1 MSKPYILLVTGSFAM
16 ASFYDDLVARV
27 KAHGYDMKALHLP
40 TVGLAP
46 GKGRDTPAPTMYDD
60 AAFIAKEIETL
71 ADAGREIILLPHSY
85 GGIPA
90 TEAMKGLSIKDRQ
103 KQGKKGGVVRLAYM
117 TVLLINPG
125 HTAGEVLPPP
135 PKDQKPSMQPDEKGW
150 LHFNDPEGQAYK
162 CFSDIPKEDAL
173 HWHGQFALHSAV
185 SFGNPLTHAGYKDA
199 PVSYLFC
206 EEDLIISPEI
216 QKREIEMI
224 ETETGGKVDVTSVKA
239 GHCPNVS
246 VPEKTVDWILHVA
259 RKL

>member
-16 ASFYDDLVARV
+16 ASLYDDLVARV

-46 GKGRDTPAPTMYDD
+46 GVGRDTPAPTMYDD

-71 ADAGREIILLPHSY
+71 ADTGREIVLIAHSY
-85 GGIPA
+85 GGMPA
-90 TEAMKGLSIKDRQ
+90 TESMKGLSVQERQ
-103 KQGKKGGVVRLAYM
+103 KQGKKGGVVRLAYK

-125 HTAGEVLPPP
+125 HSAIEVFPPP
-135 PKDQKPSMQPDEKGW
+135 GEGERPGMQPDEKGW
-150 LHFNDPEGQAYK
+150 LHFNDPEREAVK

-173 HWHGQFALHSAV
+173 RWHAQFALHSAV
-185 SFGNPLTHAGYKDA
+185 SFTNPLTHAGYKDV
-199 PVSYLFC
+199 PVSYLLC
-206 EEDLIISPEI
+206 EEDLVISPEI
-216 QKREIEMI
+216 QRREIEMI
-224 ETETGGKVDVTSVKA
+224 ETETGSKVDVTSIKA

-246 VPEKTVDWILHVA
+246 FPEKVVDWILHVA